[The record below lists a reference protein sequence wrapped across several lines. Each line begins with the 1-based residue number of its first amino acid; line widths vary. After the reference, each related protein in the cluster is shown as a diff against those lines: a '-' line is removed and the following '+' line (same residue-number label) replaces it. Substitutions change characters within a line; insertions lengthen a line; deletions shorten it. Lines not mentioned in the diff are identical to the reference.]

1 MMNIYQVKKM
11 IKNEKEK
18 KIKDLLLNYLKM
30 MINLGKTLNNKQQN
44 EEVEQGIIN
53 TFDVLQEI

>member
-1 MMNIYQVKKM
+1 MMNIYQIKKM

>member
-1 MMNIYQVKKM
+1 MMNIYQVKRM